1 MEKRKRSLPLLTS
14 SLVIVLS
21 SAPDRVHGLGVEIS
35 YGSLFSL
42 CFELYYFEFLM
53 YFNK

>member
-1 MEKRKRSLPLLTS
+1 MEKRKRTLPLLTS

-35 YGSLFSL
+35 YGSYFL
-42 CFELYYFEFLM
+42 CALNFIILNF
-53 YFNK
+53 